1 MKRLI
6 CEMCGGTDLIK
17 QDGVFVCQSCG
28 CKYSVEEA
36 RKLMIEGP
44 VDVSGSTV
52 KIEGSVDVSGSAVKI
67 DTQQKIKNLYE
78 IARRA
83 RDDNNSIAAAD
94 YYDMVLQEDPFSWE
108 ASFYAT
114 YYMAMNTKVG
124 QIAESAAT
132 VRNSYSSVLNLIKK
146 HVSEE
151 KQEDCVKEMIARVKI
166 IADMFLYNVQQN
178 KDNKNAIDWARYTFE
193 MQYTLGDC
201 IMKVWLDQEKIGNV
215 AAIAW
220 ETAVENNM
228 DYYKKN
234 FDTAAMEEEE
244 INGLYSVTDLYAK
257 RISAI
262 DHDYYQ
268 NYINRKKSEQLERQR
283 KIIEDEID
291 WRTNEKCRLENELKN
306 AGIFCNKALIKD
318 RIAFLKAKI
327 DALCKQVSELK

>member
-1 MKRLI
+1 MKRLT

-52 KIEGSVDVSGSAVKI
+52 KI
-67 DTQQKIKNLYE
+67 DTQQKKENLYE

-83 RDDNNSIAAAD
+83 RDDNNSIAAAK
-94 YYDMVLQEDPFSWE
+94 YYDMILQEDPFSWE

-178 KDNKNAIDWARYTFE
+178 KDNKHALDWEKYTFE

-201 IMKVWLDQEKIGNV
+201 VMETWPGLDNFGIV

-220 ETAVENNM
+220 EKAVENNL
-228 DYYKKN
+228 DYFQKN
-234 FDTAAMEEEE
+234 LDVDAMEEEN
-244 INGLYSVTDLYAK
+244 INKLYSLINLYMEK
-257 RISAI
+257 IGAI

-268 NYINRKKSEQLERQR
+268 NYINRKKFEQLERQR

>member
-1 MKRLI
+1 MKRLT

-36 RKLMIEGP
+36 RKLMIDGT
-44 VDVSGSTV
+44 VDVSGSTI
-52 KIEGSVDVSGSAVKI
+52 KVDTK
-67 DTQQKIKNLYE
+67 QKTENLYE

-83 RDDNNSIAAAD
+83 RDENNSVAAAK

-124 QIAESAAT
+124 QIAESAST

-146 HVSEE
+146 RVPETE
-151 KQEDCVKEMIARVKI
+151 QADCVKEIIARVKI

-178 KDNKNAIDWARYTFE
+178 KDNKHALDWAAYTFE

-201 IMKVWLDQEKIGNV
+201 VMETWSGQDNFGIV

-220 ETAVENNM
+220 EKAVENNL
-228 DYYKKN
+228 DYFQKN
-234 FDTAAMEEEE
+234 LDIDAMEEEN
-244 INGLYSVTDLYAK
+244 INKLYSLINLYMEK
-257 RISAI
+257 IGAI

-268 NYINRKKSEQLERQR
+268 NYINRKKFEQLEKQR

-291 WRTNEKCRLENELKN
+291 WRIRDKCCLEDALKN

-318 RIAFLKAKI
+318 RIAFLNAKI